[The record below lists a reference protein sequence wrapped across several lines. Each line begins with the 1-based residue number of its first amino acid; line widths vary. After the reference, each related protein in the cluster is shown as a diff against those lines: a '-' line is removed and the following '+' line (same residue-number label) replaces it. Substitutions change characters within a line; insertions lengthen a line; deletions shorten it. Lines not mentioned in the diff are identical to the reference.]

1 MTIDTVLNV
10 VLSLIAVFMAI
21 VFHEVAHGLVA
32 ARLGDPTAKS
42 GGRLSLNPLAHVD
55 PVGTILVPLTLAIL
69 QLIAPAAR
77 IVQFGWAKPVP
88 VNPNYFRN
96 PFRGMLFVAL
106 AGPGAN
112 LALAVCVALVGR
124 LVFLAVPGL
133 ARTIILRQG
142 LGANALH
149 ALFFVLGMFV
159 IYCVVLAAFNM
170 IPIPPLDGSRVL
182 TYFLPAEG
190 RKIMLSLERY
200 GFLIL
205 IVLVFTA
212 GLEFLFSA
220 IEPLWQWLL
229 GLQWLVAMSS

>member
-1 MTIDTVLNV
+1 MTIETILST

-55 PVGTILVPLTLAIL
+55 PIGTVLVPLTLAVLRIF
-69 QLIAPAAR
+69 APQT
-77 IVQFGWAKPVP
+77 VLFGWAKPVP

-96 PFRGMLFVAL
+96 PFRGMLYVAL

-112 LALAVCVALVGR
+112 LVLGASAAILGR
-124 LVFLAVPGL
+124 LLFFAIPGL
-133 ARTIILRQG
+133 TRTLILREG

-149 ALFFVLGMFV
+149 AAFFVLGMFV
-159 IYCVVLAAFNM
+159 IYCVILAAFNM

-182 TYFLPAEG
+182 TYFLPPSG
-190 RKIMLSLERY
+190 RKVMLSLERY
-200 GFLIL
+200 GFMIL
-205 IVLVFTA
+205 IAIIFLGGLDFVFA
-212 GLEFLFSA
+212 GVA
-220 IEPLWQWLL
+220 PLWGWLL
-229 GLQWLVAMSS
+229 GPEWLYAMG

>member
-1 MTIDTVLNV
+1 MTIETILST

-55 PVGTILVPLTLAIL
+55 PIGTILVPLTLAVLRIF
-69 QLIAPAAR
+69 APQT
-77 IVQFGWAKPVP
+77 VLFGWAKPVP

-112 LALAVCVALVGR
+112 LALGAAAAILGR
-124 LVFLAVPGL
+124 LLFFAIPDLGRML
-133 ARTIILRQG
+133 ILREG

-149 ALFFVLGMFV
+149 AAFFVLGMFV
-159 IYCVVLAAFNM
+159 IYCVILAAFNM

-182 TYFLPAEG
+182 TYFLPPSG
-190 RKIMLSLERY
+190 RKVMLSLERY
-200 GFLIL
+200 GFMIL
-205 IVLVFTA
+205 IAIIFLGGLDFVFA
-212 GLEFLFSA
+212 GVA
-220 IEPLWQWLL
+220 PLWGWLL
-229 GLQWLVAMSS
+229 GPQWLYAMG

>member
-1 MTIDTVLNV
+1 MTIETILST

-55 PVGTILVPLTLAIL
+55 PIGTILVPLTLAVLRIF
-69 QLIAPAAR
+69 APQT
-77 IVQFGWAKPVP
+77 VLFGWAKPVP

-112 LALAVCVALVGR
+112 LALGAAAAILGR
-124 LVFLAVPGL
+124 LLFFAIPDLGRML
-133 ARTIILRQG
+133 ILREG
-142 LGANALH
+142 LGTNALH
-149 ALFFVLGMFV
+149 AAFFVLGMFV
-159 IYCVVLAAFNM
+159 IYCVILAAFNM

-182 TYFLPAEG
+182 TYFLPPSG
-190 RKIMLSLERY
+190 RKVMLSLERY
-200 GFLIL
+200 GFMIL
-205 IVLVFTA
+205 IAIIFLGGLDFVFA
-212 GLEFLFSA
+212 GVA
-220 IEPLWQWLL
+220 PLWGWLL
-229 GLQWLVAMSS
+229 GPQWLYAMG

>member
-1 MTIDTVLNV
+1 MTIETILST

-55 PVGTILVPLTLAIL
+55 PVGTILVPLTLAVLKIF
-69 QLIAPAAR
+69 APQT
-77 IVQFGWAKPVP
+77 VLFGWAKPVP

-112 LALAVCVALVGR
+112 LVLGAAAAILGR
-124 LVFLAVPGL
+124 LLFFAIPDLG
-133 ARTIILRQG
+133 RTLILREG

-149 ALFFVLGMFV
+149 AVFFVLGMFV
-159 IYCVVLAAFNM
+159 IYCVILAAFNM
-170 IPIPPLDGSRVL
+170 LPIPPLDGSRVL
-182 TYFLPAEG
+182 TYFLPPSG
-190 RKIMLSLERY
+190 RNVMLSLERY
-200 GFLIL
+200 GFMIL
-205 IVLVFTA
+205 IAIIFLGGLDFVFA
-212 GLEFLFSA
+212 GVA
-220 IEPLWQWLL
+220 PLWGWLL
-229 GLQWLVAMSS
+229 GPQWLYAMG

>member
-1 MTIDTVLNV
+1 MTIETILST

-55 PVGTILVPLTLAIL
+55 PVGTILVPLTLAVLRIF
-69 QLIAPAAR
+69 APQT
-77 IVQFGWAKPVP
+77 VLFGWAKPVP

-112 LALAVCVALVGR
+112 LVLGAAAAILGR
-124 LVFLAVPGL
+124 LLFFAIPDLGMTL
-133 ARTIILRQG
+133 ILREG

-149 ALFFVLGMFV
+149 AVFFVLGMFV
-159 IYCVVLAAFNM
+159 IYCVILAAFNM

-182 TYFLPAEG
+182 TYFLPPSG
-190 RKIMLSLERY
+190 RKAMLSLERY
-200 GFLIL
+200 GFMIL
-205 IVLVFTA
+205 IAIIFLGGLDFVFTGVA
-212 GLEFLFSA
+212 
-220 IEPLWQWLL
+220 PLWGWLL
-229 GLQWLVAMSS
+229 GPEWLYAMG